1 MSIQYIKNHLPIGV
15 KKKLYILKKWP
26 HFIKKNYYLLH
37 SLIQPKTEISKE
49 YELLFAGKQDC
60 LYVICPYGIGDIL
73 VGKMLADKTKRNK
86 KKYVFLIRETYSSI
100 ANVLKESGECI
111 FDTEFSRNVEKY
123 ILSKQRFRG
132 KNYIYGHFPKRKDGS
147 IFFGLGV
154 NKYVWQDYCVYV
166 YGVKKDS
173 LFHIVDTSK
182 FGKNLIKNQKIIICP
197 YAYSTGT
204 LPLEFWEKLTM
215 ILMEKNYVIYTNVSQ
230 TEKEVVGTNR
240 LECSLSEVIDE
251 ANESKLV
258 IAMRSGICD
267 LLAIK
272 SLVPL
277 FVINENEGLAKY
289 WNLEYLRDK
298 GIFNFIVAENLLDNI
313 LSKLEEI

>member
-1 MSIQYIKNHLPIGV
+1 MIRFLKKHLPVKFKRSFYLFLLRIKIKIFYIRAVIKNGKLENELL
-15 KKKLYILKKWP
+15 KKGKGNELYI
-26 HFIKKNYYLLH
+26 
-37 SLIQPKTEISKE
+37 
-49 YELLFAGKQDC
+49 
-60 LYVICPYGIGDIL
+60 VCPYGIGDIL
-73 VGKMLADKTKRNK
+73 VGVLLADKINK
-86 KKYVFLIRETYSSI
+86 NKNKLIFLFRDNYSSVNKI
-100 ANVLKESGECI
+100 LENSGEFI
-111 FDTEFSRNVEKY
+111 FDSK
-123 ILSKQRFRG
+123 LSKEVEHDIILKQKFHG
-132 KNYIYGHFPKRKDGS
+132 KNYIYGHFPKREDGS
-147 IFFGLGV
+147 ILFGLNV
-154 NKYVWQDYCVYV
+154 NEYVWQDYCVYV

-173 LFHIVDTSK
+173 LFHIVDTSE
-182 FGKNLIKNQKIIICP
+182 FEKNLIKNQKIIICP

-230 TEKEVVGTNR
+230 TEKEVVGTKR

-298 GIFNFIVAENLLDNI
+298 GIFNFIVAEILLDNI
-313 LSKLEEI
+313 LSKLEEV